1 MKKNTIKDL
10 ADKLNVTSA
19 YLCAILKGKK
29 SCNKERMK
37 QIKKYYPEVKFYV
50 SNKYYKVKENEDE

>member
-1 MKKNTIKDL
+1 MKKNTIKYL

-37 QIKKYYPEVKFYV
+37 QIKKYYPEVKF
-50 SNKYYKVKENEDE
+50 